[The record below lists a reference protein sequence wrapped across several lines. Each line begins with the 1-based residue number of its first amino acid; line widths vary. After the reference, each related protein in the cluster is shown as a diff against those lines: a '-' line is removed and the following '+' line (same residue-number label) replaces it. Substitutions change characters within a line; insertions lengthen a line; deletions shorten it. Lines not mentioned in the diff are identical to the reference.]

1 MFKHERF
8 FLVLSIVLIAAV
20 VFCNTAK
27 GDSEEKPAKCNWKR
41 VTNDVKNIDFYTP
54 SDDTSPYKNIA
65 GHRVKNVI
73 FLIGD
78 GMGAGQVAAARLR
91 AVGFA
96 GKLYIERMPVVGL
109 IDTHAANSIVTDSA
123 AAGTALACGVK
134 TNNGMVGMTP
144 DKTSWESILEA
155 AGEKEMRTGLVA
167 TSTITHATPASFGS
181 HVESRDM
188 QGKIAE
194 HLLANKVNVMF
205 GGGKAFWNRQST
217 QDSLRKDD
225 IDLLSRAEN
234 QGYATVDDNRG
245 LATVE
250 GPYVLGLFQQKA
262 LTTISPEP
270 TLAEMTYHAI
280 RLLNKKPKGLFEPDR
295 GFFLMVEGSQIDW
308 ACHAH
313 DVHDCIKQT
322 LLFDEAVKVA
332 VEFAMSDKNTLII
345 ITADHETG
353 GLVVKGDDVNNT
365 DHINWATGG
374 HSAMPVPVYAY
385 GPDSKIF
392 SGVYDNTD
400 IPQKIAR
407 LLKIKP
413 FPRKLEK

>member
-20 VFCNTAK
+20 LFCNTAK
-27 GDSEEKPAKCNWKR
+27 GDSEKKPAQYNR
-41 VTNDVKNIDFYTP
+41 QTVTNDVKNIDFYIP
-54 SDDTSPYKNIA
+54 PDDTSPYKNIA
-65 GHRVKNVI
+65 GNRVKNVI

-78 GMGAGQVAAARLR
+78 GMGVGQVAAARLR
-91 AVGFA
+91 TVGFA
-96 GKLYIERMPVVGL
+96 GKLYMERMPVAGL
-109 IDTHAANSIVTDSA
+109 TYTHAANSIVTDSA

-134 TNNGMVGMTP
+134 TNNAMVGMTP
-144 DKTSWESILEA
+144 DKISWESILEA
-155 AGEKEMRTGLVA
+155 AQRKKMRTGLVV
-167 TSTITHATPASFGS
+167 TSTITHSTPASFGS
-181 HVESRDM
+181 HVESRYM
-188 QGKIAE
+188 YGKIAE
-194 HLLANKVNVMF
+194 HLLAHKINVMF
-205 GGGKAFWNRQST
+205 GGGKAYWNPQST

-234 QGYATVDDNRG
+234 QGYVTVDNNRQ
-245 LATVE
+245 LAIVE

-270 TLAEMTYHAI
+270 TLSEMTYHAI
-280 RLLNKKPKGLFEPDR
+280 RLLNKKPNRSFDSDR

-332 VEFAMSDKNTLII
+332 VEFAMSDKNTLLV

-353 GLVVKGDDVNNT
+353 GLVIKGDDVNNT
-365 DHINWATGG
+365 DHINWATKS

-385 GPDSKIF
+385 GPDSGIF
-392 SGVYDNTD
+392 SGVYDNTE

-407 LLKIKP
+407 LLRIKP
-413 FPRKLEK
+413 FPRKLGK